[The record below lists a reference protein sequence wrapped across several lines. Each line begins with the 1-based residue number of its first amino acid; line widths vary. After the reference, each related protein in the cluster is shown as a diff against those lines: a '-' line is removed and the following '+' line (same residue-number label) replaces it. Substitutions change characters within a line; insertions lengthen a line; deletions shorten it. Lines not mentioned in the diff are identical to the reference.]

1 MTRTN
6 EPMAPDTLARE
17 YDGALQAYVATGSEA
32 ALTSAYELG
41 RAAASGGLG
50 ILELALAHHEALRG
64 LPLAATGERPQL
76 AMAAQFLAESLSPFE
91 MTLRSYR
98 ANARLLGL
106 SEVLAEQNAEIDRAR
121 EQLRTILDA
130 TTALIY
136 LKDAEGRYL
145 YSNRQFQQVFAL
157 RGEDVIGKRDDE
169 ILPRAVAEILR
180 RDDAQV
186 LAACAPVELEEL
198 IPAGSEPRAYLSLKF
213 PLLDAN
219 GVAYGVCCVSTDIT
233 ERKRAEG
240 ALQRA
245 REAAQRERQLKATL
259 EARDRFLDIAS
270 HELKTPLTS
279 LELQVASLRRLGV
292 TCPTTP
298 LSEERVQSKC
308 DVILRQVDRLKV
320 LINGLIDV
328 GRISS
333 GHLHLSRE
341 PVELSSLVAT
351 VLARSAEAIER
362 SGSEVAFHA
371 PGPLVGSWDRS
382 LVESVV
388 AQLVSNALKF
398 GEGKPVEV
406 AVRVEARRAIL
417 TVRDHGI
424 GISVEHQRR
433 IFERFERAVSE
444 RHYGGFGVGL
454 WVARQAIEAQ
464 GGRISVESS
473 PGAGAEFAVELPLQ
487 DEAPDE
493 PAPT

>member
-6 EPMAPDTLARE
+6 EPIAPATLARE
-17 YDGALQAYVATGSEA
+17 YAAALRAYVSTGSEA

-41 RAAASGGLG
+41 RSAAAGGLG
-50 ILELALAHHEALRG
+50 ILELAILHHDALLE
-64 LPLAATGERPQL
+64 LPRAGSGDRPPL
-76 AMAAQFLAESLSPFE
+76 SMAAQFLAESLSPFE

-106 SEVLAEQNAEIDRAR
+106 TEVLAEQNAEMDRAR
-121 EQLRTILDA
+121 QQLRTILDA

-145 YSNRQFQQVFAL
+145 YSNRQFQQVL
-157 RGEDVIGKRDDE
+157 GLTGEEVLGKRDDE
-169 ILPRAVAEILR
+169 ILPQPVAAILQR
-180 RDDAQV
+180 NDAQV
-186 LAACAPVELEEL
+186 LAACAPLEIEEHVL
-198 IPAGSEPRAYLSLKF
+198 VRSGPREYLSLKF
-213 PLLDAN
+213 PLIEAN

-233 ERKRAEG
+233 ERKRADE

-245 REAAQRERQLKATL
+245 REAALREKQLKATL

-279 LELQVASLRRLGV
+279 LELQVASLRRLGS
-292 TCPTTP
+292 TDPTTA
-298 LSEERVQSKC
+298 LSDGRVQSKC
-308 DVILRQVDRLKV
+308 DVILRQVERLKI

-341 PVELSSLVAT
+341 ELDLTALVAV
-351 VLARSAEAIER
+351 VLARSEEAIER
-362 SGSEVAFHA
+362 SCCEVAFHA
-371 PGPLVGSWDRS
+371 SGPIIGMWDAS

-398 GEGKPVEV
+398 GDGKPVEISV
-406 AVRVEARRAIL
+406 GAAGDRAVL

-424 GISVEHQRR
+424 GISAEHQCR

-444 RHYGGFGVGL
+444 RNYGGFGVGL

-464 GGRISVESS
+464 GGLITVDSH
-473 PGAGAEFAVELPLQ
+473 PGAGAEFTVELPLQ
-487 DEAPDE
+487 P
-493 PAPT
+493 P

>member
-6 EPMAPDTLARE
+6 EPMAPEALARE
-17 YDGALQAYVATGSEA
+17 YAAALRDYVSTGSEA

-41 RAAASGGLG
+41 RAAAGGGLG
-50 ILELALAHHEALRG
+50 ILELAILHHEALRDE
-64 LPLAATGERPQL
+64 PRAAGADRSHQL
-76 AMAAQFLAESLSPFE
+76 VMAAQFLAEALSPFE

-121 EQLRTILDA
+121 QQLRTILDA
-130 TTALIY
+130 TTAVIY

-145 YSNRQFQQVFAL
+145 YVNRQFQQVFG
-157 RGEDVIGKRDDE
+157 RRSEEVVGKRDDDV
-169 ILPRAVAEILR
+169 LPREVAPILH

-186 LAACAPVELEEL
+186 LVARAPVELEEL
-198 IPAGSEPRAYLSLKF
+198 IPSSAGPRAYLSLKF

-219 GVAYGVCCVSTDIT
+219 GAAYGVCCVATDIT
-233 ERKRAEG
+233 ERKRADE

-245 REAAQRERQLKATL
+245 REAAQRERQLRATL

-279 LELQVASLRRLGV
+279 LELQVASLRRLGKTHPAV
-292 TCPTTP
+292 PV
-298 LSEERVQSKC
+298 SEERVQAKC
-308 DVILRQVDRLKV
+308 DVVLRQVDRLKV

-333 GHLHLSRE
+333 GHLQLSRE
-341 PVELSSLVAT
+341 PLELGAL
-351 VLARSAEAIER
+351 VLAVLQRSEEALQR
-362 SGSEVAFHA
+362 SGSEIAFHA
-371 PGPLVGSWDRS
+371 SGPVVGTWDGS

-388 AQLVSNALKF
+388 AQLVTNAVKF
-398 GEGKPVEV
+398 GDGKPIEV
-406 AVRVEARRAIL
+406 AVGVAGDRAVL

-424 GISVEHQRR
+424 GISAEHQGR

-444 RHYGGFGVGL
+444 RNYGGFGVGL

-464 GGRISVESS
+464 GGAIRVASQL
-473 PGAGAEFAVELPLQ
+473 GAGSEFTVELPL
-487 DEAPDE
+487 E
-493 PAPT
+493 PPPPAW